1 MTACLPGCLCRYE
14 TELNI
19 RNSVEVDMASLRR
32 MKDNLDLTISDLNMQ
47 VEGLKEELVNMKSS
61 HKEVRGCSIQISQ
74 LETK

>member
-1 MTACLPGCLCRYE
+1 
-14 TELNI
+14 
-19 RNSVEVDMASLRR
+19 MASLRR